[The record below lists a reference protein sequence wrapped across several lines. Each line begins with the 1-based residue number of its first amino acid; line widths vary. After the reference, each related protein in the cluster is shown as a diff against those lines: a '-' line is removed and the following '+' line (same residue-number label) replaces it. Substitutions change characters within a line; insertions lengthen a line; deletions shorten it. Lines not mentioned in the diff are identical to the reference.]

1 MKIPFFTIIC
11 LFILSSWDVGCRAT
25 AAPPWLGLGKSQ
37 HVDANPDKSY
47 ELMDEHGPWMIMA
60 MTYRGPNAKEEAHQ
74 LVYELRKQHTLTAY
88 MHLETYDYSEGFI
101 GRGVDKFGN
110 PRRMR
115 HQNNNAVSEV
125 AVLVGNYT
133 SVDDPNAQR
142 DLKRIKALSLK
153 SLNSEADKSSRTFA
167 ELRKLH
173 KDFLGKNQTG
183 KNALGPMKLAFI
195 TTNPLLPDEYF
206 RPKGIDRFVAQ
217 LNEGMKY
224 SLLECPDTYTVRV
237 ATFSGL
243 VAVNPAHIKEI
254 EKNNFTSSRLEEGAL
269 KAHRLAV
276 ALRAKGYEAYQF
288 HDRRS
293 SIVTVGGFNKPPE
306 KVPGGTLVY
315 EPQVQE
321 LIYRFGAKHK
331 APQVTP
337 GQQARVQS
345 RIAPEQ
351 LLGIPFDVHPTLI
364 SVPKQSVSSDFAR
377 RTLSIR

>member
-1 MKIPFFTIIC
+1 MII
-11 LFILSSWDVGCRAT
+11 LKV
-25 AAPPWLGLGKSQ
+25 
-37 HVDANPDKSY
+37 
-47 ELMDEHGPWMIMA
+47 
-60 MTYRGPNAKEEAHQ
+60 
-74 LVYELRKQHTLTAY
+74 
-88 MHLETYDYSEGFI
+88 FI

-173 KDFLGKNQTG
+173 KDLLGKNQTG

-254 EKNNFTSSRLEEGAL
+254 EKNNITSSRLEEGAL

-276 ALRAKGYEAYQF
+276 A
-288 HDRRS
+288 
-293 SIVTVGGFNKPPE
+293 
-306 KVPGGTLVY
+306 
-315 EPQVQE
+315 
-321 LIYRFGAKHK
+321 
-331 APQVTP
+331 
-337 GQQARVQS
+337 
-345 RIAPEQ
+345 
-351 LLGIPFDVHPTLI
+351 PTSQRL
-364 SVPKQSVSSDFAR
+364 
-377 RTLSIR
+377 

>member
-1 MKIPFFTIIC
+1 MKISFFTIVFLSI
-11 LFILSSWDVGCRAT
+11 FSSWDWSPQAA
-25 AAPPWLGLGKSQ
+25 AAPPWLGLVKSQ
-37 HVDANPDKSY
+37 QVEAKPDKSY
-47 ELMDEHGPWMIMA
+47 ELMKEHGPWMIMA
-60 MTYRGPNAKEEAHQ
+60 MTYRGPNAKQEASR
-74 LVYELRKQHTLTAY
+74 LVYELRKQHKLTAY
-88 MHLETYDYSEGFI
+88 THLETYDYSEGFV

-115 HQNNNAVSEV
+115 HQNNDAVSEV

-133 SVDDPNAQR
+133 SVDDPNGQR
-142 DLKRIKALSLK
+142 DLKRIKELTLK
-153 SLNSEADKSSRTFA
+153 SLDSESDKTSRTFA

-173 KDFLGKNQTG
+173 KDLLGKNKAT

-206 RPKGIDRFVAQ
+206 RPTGIDRFVAQ

-237 ATFSGL
+237 ASFSGL
-243 VAVNPAHIKEI
+243 IAVNPAHIKEI

-293 SIVTVGGFNKPPE
+293 SIVTVGSFNKPPE

-321 LIYRFGAKHK
+321 LIYRFGAKQK
-331 APQVTP
+331 APQGTP
-337 GQQARVQS
+337 GQQPRVQS

-364 SVPKQSVSSDFAR
+364 SVPKRSVSSDFAR